1 MRRATTILACSLMLC
16 LGAALSY
23 AVEEVE
29 KWPGVDEAVV
39 GKYAE
44 EHGRPP
50 KASFIELEG
59 DTLLFA
65 FLVAGAAGGFVLGY
79 YYRDFSSRGNPPKG
93 ANAG

>member
-1 MRRATTILACSLMLC
+1 MPFLLLFVLFSSGITY
-16 LGAALSY
+16 AAD
-23 AVEEVE
+23 E

-44 EHGRPP
+44 EHGRPAKP
-50 KASFIELEG
+50 SFIELEG

-79 YYRDFSSRGNPPKG
+79 YYRELISRPC
-93 ANAG
+93 AGRNTDAG

>member
-1 MRRATTILACSLMLC
+1 MPFLLLFLLFSSGIAH
-16 LGAALSY
+16 AA
-23 AVEEVE
+23 EE

-44 EHGRPP
+44 EHGRPAKP
-50 KASFIELEG
+50 SLLELEG

-79 YYRDFSSRGNPPKG
+79 YYREFISRPC
-93 ANAG
+93 AGSRTDAR